1 MDCERTRPLLEIDG
15 DGELDLV
22 RHLEIEAHVR
32 SCAACAA
39 IAADLQARRSAL
51 RDSLPRFRAPARLVE
66 RVRMDAGL
74 ASANAAPAPG
84 ARPLR
89 LFQSWRIV
97 ALAASLVAAL
107 VLGYAWGAARTR
119 TNALFEEAIAQ
130 HVRSLQ
136 EHHLTDVASTDQHTV
151 KPWFAGRVDF
161 SPPVV
166 DLAAAGFP
174 LIGGRLDLLD
184 GRPAAALVYGRR
196 QHVVNLFLWP
206 AGAAPI
212 AARDFES
219 HGFNAT
225 SWTQG
230 DFDCLAVSEIPASE
244 LAGFAETFRAQ
255 SR

>member
-1 MDCERTRPLLEIDG
+1 
-15 DGELDLV
+15 V
-22 RHLEIEAHVR
+22 RAE
-32 SCAACAA
+32 
-39 IAADLQARRSAL
+39 
-51 RDSLPRFRAPARLVE
+51 
-66 RVRMDAGL
+66 AGL
-74 ASANAAPAPG
+74 DVVKAAEAPG
-84 ARPLR
+84 SRRPR
-89 LFQSWRIV
+89 LSPSWRV
-97 ALAASLVAAL
+97 GALAASLVAAL

-119 TNALFEEAIAQ
+119 ANALFEEAVAQ

-174 LIGGRLDLLD
+174 LIGGRLDLLG

-212 AARDFES
+212 ATRDYQS

-225 SWTQG
+225 SWSEG
-230 DFDCLAVSEIPASE
+230 DLGCLAVSEIPASE
-244 LAGFAETFRAQ
+244 LAGFVATFRAQ